1 MIGQRSRARPI
12 FLLSYLL
19 PLLCV
24 IPTLWEKFCCC
35 SGSLQSMEMNI
46 PVSTPAPQL
55 LFLLSCPKPKA
66 IFYPNRSGTRGPH
79 TSRLLSVVR
88 SWHCLLSRHQPH
100 TSMEVWSSKAS
111 SRAPERLWQDLSIFQ
126 VTDWSSVEANKISGT
141 PVRSRTMLAGHQ
153 EGLQANTNSS
163 HLLSPRLSED
173 RSNLRSWMMGYRGRE
188 KRRARHS
195 DGQPPTSCWNP
206 LKKLDIKDEA
216 IWEITWSNPSSER
229 WECWS
234 PRKIISLCSWWSQ
247 GEFSCVPR
255 APSTFTA
262 CLKL

>member
-1 MIGQRSRARPI
+1 MIGQRSWARPI

-66 IFYPNRSGTRGPH
+66 IFYPNQSGTRGPH
-79 TSRLLSVVR
+79 TRRLLSVVR
-88 SWHCLLSRHQPH
+88 SWHSLLSRHQPH

-126 VTDWSSVEANKISGT
+126 VTDWSSVEAKKIGGT

-163 HLLSPRLSED
+163 LTCSAQGFLRTGAISEAEWCAIVGGKREELDTVMGSPQLPVET
-173 RSNLRSWMMGYRGRE
+173 L
-188 KRRARHS
+188 
-195 DGQPPTSCWNP
+195 
-206 LKKLDIKDEA
+206 
-216 IWEITWSNPSSER
+216 
-229 WECWS
+229 
-234 PRKIISLCSWWSQ
+234 
-247 GEFSCVPR
+247 
-255 APSTFTA
+255 
-262 CLKL
+262 